1 MSGKV
6 RLAALAAAMILI
18 GAQEGSAAT
27 LKWANDGDVTSMEPY
42 FINETFLLGFL
53 GNVYEPLV
61 GRGKEL
67 ELVPKLAVSWEQT
80 EPTVWRFHLRPNVKF
95 ADGTPF
101 SADDVVFS
109 YDRVTGPESD
119 MRAKLGSVKEV
130 KKVDDLTVDFVTKTP
145 NPLLP
150 GDLSTWL
157 ILSKVWCE
165 KNGAIKATRASS
177 KEENYA
183 NRHTN
188 GTGPFMVTERE
199 PDVRTVAV
207 SNPHWWGK
215 REGNVSEIDFRVIKS
230 DATRVAALLSG
241 EVDMVYTV
249 PIQDVERINSTPHR
263 KVLQGPEMRTI
274 FLGLQQALPELKDS
288 DVKGKNPFQDVR
300 VRKAFYQAIDEDAI
314 VSKVMRGAA
323 TASGLMVAPS
333 VNGWDKVLNGRFPY
347 DPDAAKKLLAE
358 AGYAN
363 GFSVGMNCPN
373 DRYVNDEQICQ
384 AVVAMLARMGV
395 KANLLAETKSKFF
408 AKLQGRDVSFY
419 MLGWTP
425 DTYDSWNPLYSLLG
439 TYTKET
445 GRGLFNY
452 GGYSNKR
459 VDALM
464 DQIQSEVDPKKRN
477 AEIADAFKIVKDEVA
492 SIPLHQQALAWGI
505 KDNVQLVQL
514 PDNVFVWNWV
524 TVQ

>member
-6 RLAALAAAMILI
+6 RLAAFAAAMVF
-18 GAQEGSAAT
+18 ASAHAGSAAT
-27 LKWANDGDVTSMEPY
+27 LKWANDGDVSSMEPY

-53 GNVYEPLV
+53 SNVYEPLV
-61 GRGKEL
+61 GRGKRL

-95 ADGTPF
+95 ADGSPF
-101 SADDVVFS
+101 SADDVIFS
-109 YDRVTGPESD
+109 YERVTGDGSD
-119 MRAKLGSVKEV
+119 LKSKLGSVKEV
-130 KKVDDLTVDFVTKTP
+130 RKLDPLTVEFVTKAP

-150 GDLSTWL
+150 GDFSTWY
-157 ILSKVWCE
+157 IMSKIWCE
-165 KNGAIKATRASS
+165 KNGAVKATKASS
-177 KEENYA
+177 KEETYA
-183 NRHTN
+183 NRHTD
-188 GTGPFMVTERE
+188 GTGPFMVTVRE

-207 SNPHWWGK
+207 PNPNWWGK
-215 REGNVSEIDFRVIKS
+215 REGNVSEVDFRVIKS

-249 PIQDVERINSTPHR
+249 PIQDVERIDAAAHR

-274 FLGLQQALPELKDS
+274 FLGMQQALPELLDS

-314 VSKVMRGAA
+314 VKKVMRGAA

-333 VNGWDKVLNGRFPY
+333 VNGWSKVQNGRFPY
-347 DPDAAKKLLAE
+347 DPAAAKKLLAE
-358 AGYAN
+358 AGYPN
-363 GFSVGMNCPN
+363 GFTVGMNCPN

-384 AVVAMLARMGV
+384 AVVAMLARVGV

-408 AKLQGRDVSFY
+408 AKLQGRQVSFY
-419 MLGWTP
+419 LLGWTP
-425 DTYDSWNPLYSLLG
+425 DTYDSWNPLFSLLN
-439 TYTKET
+439 TYSKDT

-452 GGYSNKR
+452 GGYSNGK
-459 VDALM
+459 VDALT

-505 KDNVQLVQL
+505 KDNVHLVQL

-524 TVQ
+524 KVE